1 MSKESE
7 EFHKQRRERR
17 SEFLTENEKL
27 IRDAVLFGLDNAES
41 TKTINEL
48 FIEFV
53 TGQGLTIKGWDD
65 NAETL

>member
-17 SEFLTENEKL
+17 SEFLTESEKL
-27 IRDAVLFGLDNAES
+27 IRDAVLFGLDHAES
-41 TKTINEL
+41 QKTINEL

-53 TGQGLTIKGWDD
+53 EGQGLTIAGWQK
-65 NAETL
+65 

>member
-7 EFHKQRRERR
+7 EFHKQRRVHR
-17 SEFLTENEKL
+17 SEFLTENERL

-53 TGQGLTIKGWDD
+53 EGQGLTIAGWQK
-65 NAETL
+65 